1 MVRLA
6 AAARALVVTG
16 LVTLGAHS
24 TSAAQNQQA
33 QSWQFNHI
41 RARWCVYFLMDSTT
55 ADKKLPGSYR
65 PRTARD
71 FPGLSPAI
79 VRLIRDEPN
88 YGAWIPAQFCS
99 SHFDR
104 ARVDDQQVGDSAATL
119 KDSHVLATWLIGASP
134 VADSTSGGRP
144 TYFLAELRSDNWRLL
159 RQAELWALR
168 GDRAET
174 EVGKVPESTEDLF
187 QVRIGRT
194 VIRWE
199 GHLAGD
205 SAWAA
210 PAVEEGW
217 LMDSARNA
225 RISGL
230 VSFRPDSAQSIA
242 GTLRIEGKDDLA
254 KSLRASPIRM
264 VGPMM
269 WGGGGKI
276 DFTK

>member
-1 MVRLA
+1 MVRFS
-6 AAARALVVTG
+6 AAARALVVSGVLALAATHP
-16 LVTLGAHS
+16 V
-24 TSAAQNQQA
+24 AAQNQSA
-33 QSWQFNHI
+33 QSWHFNNY
-41 RARWCVYFLMDSTT
+41 RARWCVYFLVDSAT
-55 ADKKLPGSYR
+55 ADKELSNNYR
-65 PRTARD
+65 PRVARD

-79 VRLIRDEPN
+79 LRLIHDEPA
-88 YGAWIPAQFCS
+88 YASWIPAQFCA

-104 ARVDDQQVGDSAATL
+104 ARVDDQQIGDSAETL
-119 KDSHVLATWLIGASP
+119 HDSQLLATWLIGATP
-134 VADSTSGGRP
+134 VSDTTITGAS
-144 TYFLAELRSDNWRLL
+144 FFIVALRSDNWRLI

-168 GDRAET
+168 SDRAEA

-194 VIRWE
+194 VVRWE

-210 PAVEEGW
+210 PAIAESW
-217 LMDSARNA
+217 FTDSARNS
-225 RISGL
+225 RIRAQ
-230 VSFRPDSAQSIA
+230 VDFRPDSAQSVA
-242 GTLRIEGKDDLA
+242 GTLRIEGKDNLA

-269 WGGGGKI
+269 WGGEGKI